1 MPGRKLL
8 YILRTP
14 ADVAHG
20 DLLFPQSTSSSPQDD
35 ISVVFLNAPAAW
47 ATAGPGRTYVLEDGS
62 GTTTLPSG
70 VSILSY
76 TDLLNLMFETDST
89 IVL

>member
-8 YILRTP
+8 YILRTS
-14 ADVAHG
+14 ADVAHR
-20 DLLFPQSTSSSPQDD
+20 DSLVPQSTSSSPQDD
-35 ISVVFLNAPAAW
+35 ISIVFLNAPAAQ
-47 ATAGPGRTYVLEDGS
+47 AASVPGRTYVLEDKS

-70 VSILSY
+70 VSRLSY
-76 TDLLNLMFETDST
+76 ADLLNLMFETDST